1 MTPPGRRQAIQKLES
16 LSRAGVTRLAARR
29 RAKPA
34 PAAEVPASPPA
45 ESEPGLAGRG
55 GSGRAAVSAGVALSA
70 TEDNKGLTPSARPI
84 GGAGLFPGEEAPCRP
99 AAERLRVLTDLRGQ
113 VAACTRC
120 PELVANRTQTVFGV
134 GRLEPRLCFLGEAPG
149 ADEDRQ
155 GEPFVGRA
163 GQLLNKIIE
172 ACRLTRDEVYILNI
186 LKCRPPDNRAPLPDE
201 ATNCRSFLDAQLRV
215 LQPEFL
221 CCLGATA
228 AQNLLNTTVS
238 IGKLRGAIHDY
249 RGIRV
254 VCTYHPAYL
263 LRNPAMKREC
273 WEDMKFL
280 LREMGT
286 PVE

>member
-1 MTPPGRRQAIQKLES
+1 MTPPGRRRAIQELES

-29 RAKPA
+29 RAKAATGPAVEKPTSPPPVRGSA
-34 PAAEVPASPPA
+34 PAEIPRKAE
-45 ESEPGLAGRG
+45 
-55 GSGRAAVSAGVALSA
+55 
-70 TEDNKGLTPSARPI
+70 TP
-84 GGAGLFPGEEAPCRP
+84 AGLFLAEEAPP
-99 AAERLRVLTDLRGQ
+99 LAAAERLRVLTELRRE
-113 VAACTRC
+113 VAGCRRC

-134 GRLEPRLCFLGEAPG
+134 GQVEPRLCFLGEAPG

-172 ACRLTRDEVYILNI
+172 ACRLTREEVYILNI

-201 ATNCRSFLDAQLRV
+201 AANCRGYLDSQLRV
-215 LQPEFL
+215 LRPEFL

-228 AQNLLNTTVS
+228 AQNLLNTPIS
-238 IGKLRGAIHDY
+238 IGKLRGRIHDY
-249 RGIRV
+249 QGIRV

-280 LREMGT
+280 MREMGT